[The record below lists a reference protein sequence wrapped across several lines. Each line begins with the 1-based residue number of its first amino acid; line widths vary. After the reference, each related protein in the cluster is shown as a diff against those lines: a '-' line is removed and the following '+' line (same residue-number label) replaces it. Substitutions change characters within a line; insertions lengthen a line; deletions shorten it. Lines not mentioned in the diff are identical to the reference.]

1 MKRNELLPVR
11 HWFIA
16 KKIPCP
22 PSFFVKDNA
31 TMKIIRKT
39 IDQFIDTIT
48 HEHPNH
54 DAIIHTEMGVRYN
67 YGLLSQEIDLV
78 AKGLINAGIQ
88 KGDKAAL
95 WAPNIPEWIISMLAL
110 AKMGA
115 IIVPID
121 PGSNKND
128 LLFILEHSE
137 CRGIIMAKG
146 LEDKEYVDVVQDVR
160 NSIPNLTTVFVI
172 AEKTYPGMISWAE
185 LKAMGEKVDSGILNN
200 IKDEINPEDPVAIMY
215 TSGTTG
221 KPKGVV
227 LDHIGLINKS
237 MSSTGRQGISHED
250 RLCLFFPLFH
260 MFGNTCI
267 ALAGLLRGA
276 ALIMPCQMFDP
287 SRILRAIRDEKCTA
301 IYASPSM
308 IISLLEHPEFDRSKW
323 KSVRKGTIG
332 GAPCPIDLMRRLVEE
347 IGISNITVGYGI
359 TETSSWITMTKPSD
373 PIELRVSTIGMPLD
387 CNEVKI
393 VDPATGEDIPSK
405 KQGEICV
412 KGFLMKEYYKMPGAT
427 AAAIDREEWFHT
439 GDLGE
444 MDENSYVKITG
455 RLKDV
460 ILRDGVEINPVELEE
475 IIYRLPDVSEAQVF
489 GFLHPKKGQ
498 EVAAWVRLKQGS
510 QLSADDISEY
520 VMDNVDVTLMPQY
533 YKIVSDFPMTR
544 SGKVQKFKMAE
555 MAQKELDINRGR
567 RKIGK

>member
-1 MKRNELLPVR
+1 
-11 HWFIA
+11 
-16 KKIPCP
+16 
-22 PSFFVKDNA
+22 
-31 TMKIIRKT
+31 MKIIRKT
-39 IDQFIDTIT
+39 IGQFIDTIA
-48 HEHPNH
+48 HEHPDR
-54 DAIIHTEMGVRYN
+54 DAIIHTEMGVRCD
-67 YGLLSQEIDLV
+67 YGLLLQEIELV
-78 AKGLINAGIQ
+78 AKGLIKAGIR
-88 KGDKAAL
+88 KGDKVAS
-95 WAPNIPEWIISMLAL
+95 WSSNIPEWIISMLAL

-121 PGSNKND
+121 PGANKDD

-137 CRGIIMAKG
+137 CRSIIMTKG
-146 LEDKEYVDVVQDVR
+146 LQDEEYVDVLRDIR
-160 NSIPNLTTVFVI
+160 NSIPNLTTVFLI
-172 AEKTYPGMISWAE
+172 AEKTYPGMIPWAE
-185 LKAMGEKVDSGILNN
+185 LKAMGEEVDSGILNN
-200 IKDEINPEDPVAIMY
+200 IKDEINPEDPMAIMY

-227 LDHIGLINKS
+227 LDHMGLINKS

-276 ALIMPCQMFDP
+276 ALIMPCQMFNP
-287 SRILRAIRDEKCTA
+287 SRILRSINDEKCTA

-332 GAPCPIDLMRRLVEE
+332 GAPCPIDLMRRLVKE

-359 TETSSWITMTKPSD
+359 TETSSWITMTKPND

-393 VDPATGEDIPSK
+393 VDPATGEDISPK

-427 AAAIDREEWFHT
+427 ATAIDREEWFHT

-460 ILRDGVEINPVELEE
+460 ILRDGVEIQPVELEE

-489 GFLHPKKGQ
+489 GFPHPKKGQ
-498 EVAAWVRLKQGS
+498 EVAAWVRLKEGS

-520 VMDNVDVTLMPQY
+520 VMDNVDVALMPQY
-533 YKIVSDFPMTR
+533 YKIVSGFPMTR
-544 SGKVQKFKMAE
+544 SGKVQKFKMGE
-555 MAQKELDINRGR
+555 MAQRELDINRGR